1 MTNDQHRNQQG
12 QLGNQM
18 LQQPA
23 GTSTPLSVYDREDA
37 TYVYPSLAST
47 AHYCVD
53 FWSAV
58 KIPDSVY
65 TQFGQEHHLYR
76 VATLN
81 TPEMHDHV
89 RGIATEVYDEWAAAE
104 IQEPV
109 DEDVIAA
116 KWSEIVA
123 EIQAS
128 VVSPAMDPRD
138 TPVIARAALMYH
150 NAPGEQFEVERD
162 AVMKCAVQLVGG
174 MTTVAEVAETYRTED
189 IYWAVS
195 TEPQKHSI
203 DQGILI
209 DAIHDLKQSVD
220 TIAGISSL
228 TEIADQQRALLTAV
242 ESSIKLQQ
250 PVAKLAQKQLDDR
263 IRDYQDN
270 LRARSLANIEAAA
283 QRREARGE
291 KR

>member
-1 MTNDQHRNQQG
+1 MVNDQPRNQQG
-12 QLGNQM
+12 QFGNKL
-18 LQQPA
+18 LQEPA
-23 GTSTPLSVYDREDA
+23 GATTVLSVYDRDDA
-37 TYVYPSLAST
+37 TFQYPSLAST
-47 AHYCVD
+47 AQYCVD

-58 KIPDSVY
+58 KIPDGVY
-65 TQFGQEHHLYR
+65 TQFAQEHHLYR

-89 RGIATEVYDEWAAAE
+89 RVIAAEVYDEWAAAE

-109 DEDVIAA
+109 DEDVSAA

-138 TPVIARAALMYH
+138 TPVIARAALMYR
-150 NAPGEQFEVERD
+150 NAPDEQFEAERET
-162 AVMKCAVQLVGG
+162 VMNYEVQLVGG
-174 MTTVAEVAETYRTED
+174 MTTVAEIAETYRTED

-195 TEPQKHSI
+195 TEPQQHSI
-203 DQGILI
+203 DQSILI
-209 DAIHDLKQSVD
+209 DALHDLKQSVD
-220 TIAGISSL
+220 TMASNSDL
-228 TEIADQQRALLTAV
+228 TELSNQQRALLDAV
-242 ESSIKLQQ
+242 ESSAKLQQ

-263 IRDYQDN
+263 VRDYEDN

-283 QRREARGE
+283 QRREDRGE